1 MTVSSLDRKFTCVCL
16 VNVTIIICIS
26 KLSLKLNFKTTIV
39 NRVFNRFF
47 RIYNKPFEIKCV
59 PYTSVI
65 CEYKCHI
72 NNTFALYNGYCL

>member
-1 MTVSSLDRKFTCVCL
+1 MCL
-16 VNVTIIICIS
+16 FVNVTMIICIS
-26 KLSLKLNFKTTIV
+26 KLSFKTTIV
-39 NRVFNRFF
+39 NRFFNTFF

-59 PYTSVI
+59 PYASVT